1 MRRRYSAIALATAA
15 ALVGHACAGDRA
27 ADVAGV
33 EVPAFV
39 DHHVH
44 VFNVGWWLLQEE
56 RRPRSHVFAAGARS
70 ELEVAERAAAA
81 VAAEAAAAWITGAGW
96 NQEAWGTSVLPGLDT
111 LSERVPGRPVALA
124 RTDGHALWVN
134 RAALAASGV
143 RDRGAGVLIEREVEP
158 VTARIPAP
166 SDADVIEAWRRGADA
181 MASRGVTRVYDAGVL
196 ALPGVVA
203 LNADFARFV
212 RLLADADRV
221 RPLPVTIHLMIPAP
235 SAFAES
241 VLVMPAAA
249 RELSPNVRITHL
261 KLFADGALGSR
272 GAALS
277 HPYADDA
284 TTHGVLRMDAAA
296 IGALAR
302 RGLDA
307 GLDVATH
314 AIGDRA
320 VAAALDAYESI
331 LRERPDLEPARL
343 RIEHFSYAS
352 DADLERA
359 ARLGVALS
367 IQSNF
372 NSARGTA
379 PTFGEQRVG
388 VEGADRVY
396 AWDRLEALGALLV
409 EGTDH
414 FGAPSA
420 PLAGVH
426 AALTGIN
433 AIGQRG
439 DTPEVRERVLRMHQT
454 WLAPGGRLVLPD
466 SMRGPRVRLTAD
478 PRRVPVESL
487 PAIATVATPRD

>member
-1 MRRRYSAIALATAA
+1 MAALA
-15 ALVGHACAGDRA
+15 GQGCADAREEV
-27 ADVAGV
+27 VAGV
-33 EVPAFV
+33 ELPAFV

-56 RRPRSHVFAAGARS
+56 RRPRAHVFAAGARS

-81 VAAEAAAAWITGAGW
+81 AAADPTAAWITGAGW

-111 LSERVPGRPVALA
+111 LSAQVADRRVALA

-134 RAALAASGV
+134 RASLAAAGL
-143 RDRGAGVLIEREVEP
+143 RDRGSGVLIERDVEP

-166 SDADVIEAWRRGADA
+166 SAADVIEAWRRGAEA
-181 MASRGVTRVYDAGVL
+181 MAARGVTRVYDAGVL

-203 LNADFARFV
+203 LNVDFARFV
-212 RLLADADRV
+212 RLLVEADRV
-221 RPLPVTIHLMIPAP
+221 RPLPVAIHLMVPAP

-241 VLVMPAAA
+241 VLVMPPAA
-249 RELSPNVRITHL
+249 REPSPNVRITHL

-302 RGLDA
+302 RALDA

-320 VAAALDAYESI
+320 VAATLDAYERI

-352 DADLERA
+352 EVDLERA

-372 NSARGTA
+372 NSPRGTS

-388 VEGADRVY
+388 AEGAERVY
-396 AWDRLEALGALLV
+396 AWDRLDALGALLV

-414 FGAPSA
+414 FAAPSA

-433 AIGQRG
+433 ALGQRG
-439 DTPEVRERVLRMHQT
+439 DTPELRARVLRMHQV

-466 SMRGPRVRLTAD
+466 SSGALLRLSAD
-478 PRRVPVESL
+478 PRTASLDSL
-487 PAIATVATPRD
+487 PRIGIRGVPRP

>member
-1 MRRRYSAIALATAA
+1 VRRHVTSIALPVAA
-15 ALVGHACAGDRA
+15 ALLGFACGADGESDVG
-27 ADVAGV
+27 GV
-33 EVPAFV
+33 ELPAFV
-39 DHHVH
+39 DHHAH
-44 VFNVGWWLLQEE
+44 VFNVGWTLLQQE
-56 RRPRSHVFAAGARS
+56 RRPPSHVFAGGARS
-70 ELEVAERAAAA
+70 ESEVAER
-81 VAAEAAAAWITGAGW
+81 VAASAADTTTGWITGAGW

-111 LSERVPGRPVALA
+111 LSARVPRRPVALVRSDA
-124 RTDGHALWVN
+124 HALWLN
-134 RAALAASGV
+134 RAALAAADL
-143 RDRGAGVLIEREVEP
+143 RDRGAGVLIERDVEP
-158 VTARIPAP
+158 VAARIPVP
-166 SDADVIEAWRRGADA
+166 SDADIIEAWRRGADA
-181 MASRGVTRVYDAGVL
+181 MAARGVTRVYDAGVL

-203 LNADFARFV
+203 LNADFGRYV
-212 RLLADADRV
+212 RLLAEADRV
-221 RPLPVTIHLMIPAP
+221 RPLPITIHLMIPAP
-235 SAFAES
+235 SAYADS
-241 VLVMPAAA
+241 VLVMPPPS

-277 HPYADDA
+277 HPYADDG
-284 TTHGVLRMDAAA
+284 TTHGVLRMRAGE

-302 RGLDA
+302 RALDA

-320 VAAALDAYESI
+320 VTEVLDAYEGVLS
-331 LRERPDLEPARL
+331 ERPDLEPARL

-352 DADLERA
+352 ETDMERA

-372 NSARGTA
+372 NSARGTT

-396 AWDRLEALGALLV
+396 AWDRLDALGALLV

-426 AALTGIN
+426 AALTGFN

-439 DTPEVRERVLRMHQT
+439 DTPEVRERVLRMHQV
-454 WLAPGGRLVLPD
+454 WLAPGGRLVMPE
-466 SMRGPRVRLTAD
+466 SGRGPLVRLSGD
-478 PRRVPVESL
+478 PRRVPVDSL
-487 PAIATVATPRD
+487 LSVVLIPGVRER